1 MSATSVSAVE
11 NYIRAEKPSPFSET
25 AREILLD
32 QGEKGGG
39 GRIERQE
46 ERQRERKAGT
56 GKTKE
61 DREKNRTVERPSRQ
75 VVGTGP
81 RRGETGEQSHYQG
94 NPA

>member
-1 MSATSVSAVE
+1 MKK
-11 NYIRAEKPSPFSET
+11 R
-25 AREILLD
+25 RE
-32 QGEKGGG
+32 G
-39 GRIERQE
+39 GRGGE
-46 ERQRERKAGT
+46 RERERERERGAGG

-61 DREKNRTVERPSRQ
+61 DRGKNRIVERPSRQ

>member
-1 MSATSVSAVE
+1 MSATSVCAVE

>member
-46 ERQRERKAGT
+46 ERERERGRQ
-56 GKTKE
+56 G
-61 DREKNRTVERPSRQ
+61 REKRKRIEKRIGRWNDR
-75 VVGTGP
+75 VGK
-81 RRGETGEQSHYQG
+81 
-94 NPA
+94 

>member
-1 MSATSVSAVE
+1 MKK
-11 NYIRAEKPSPFSET
+11 R
-25 AREILLD
+25 RE
-32 QGEKGGG
+32 GGRGRKRERGREKG
-39 GRIERQE
+39 
-46 ERQRERKAGT
+46 AGC

-61 DREKNRTVERPSRQ
+61 DRGKNRIVERPSRQ